1 MIPHHLPPRLLGA
14 VLLLALACS
23 PEAGPPQG
31 TGGAILFEGARLIDG
46 VGGAPIENSAFLVED
61 GVFTW
66 VGRQGESPPPDGA
79 VRVDLSGKTV
89 IPALIDGHN
98 HIGLTNVK
106 ERTDSKDNYTRENLI
121 DHLERYAYHG
131 VAATMSLG
139 LEYDEELA
147 FRLRDEVIPNA
158 ALFLTSG
165 RGIAATPM
173 AGPSAE
179 YRLGIPRGA
188 MTEAEG
194 RTAVQELR
202 AHNVE
207 LVKVWVDGRG
217 GNAPKVP
224 PDVVRAIIDEAH
236 ANGMRVVAHVGTST
250 ALQDAKDLLRAG
262 VDGFAHT
269 VRDRD
274 IDDEYMRLVRQYP
287 EVWTIPNLPGNPL
300 VQEDLPWLAETL
312 YPSEIE
318 RLRGQVERRE
328 ASGPPGPNDQF
339 ALQCR
344 NLSKNHEAGMII
356 ALGTDSGTSVGWT
369 AHTELRDMVMC
380 GGLSPMEGIVAATST
395 TARILGLDQL
405 GTVSQGKSAD
415 FIVLD
420 ANPLD
425 DIINTRKISDVYLRG
440 EEVDREALRA
450 KFMDGA

>member
-1 MIPHHLPPRLLGA
+1 MIPHHLPSSL
-14 VLLLALACS
+14 LLLALACS
-23 PEAGPPQG
+23 PQAQPPQA
-31 TGGAILFEGARLIDG
+31 TGDAIWFEGARLIVGDG
-46 VGGAPIENSAFLVED
+46 SVIENSAFLVED

-66 VGRQGESPPPDGA
+66 VGSEGEDQAPSGA
-79 VRVDLSGKTV
+79 VRIDLTGKTV

-106 ERTDSKDNYTRENLI
+106 ERTNSKDNYTRENLI
-121 DHLERYAYHG
+121 DHLQRYAYHG
-131 VAATMSLG
+131 VAAAMSLG

-147 FRLRDEVIPNA
+147 FQLRDEVIPNA

-188 MTEAEG
+188 MTAAEG
-194 RTAVQELR
+194 RAAVQELR
-202 AHNVE
+202 ARNVE

-217 GNAPKVP
+217 GDAPKVQ
-224 PDVVRAIIDEAH
+224 PDVYRAIIDEAH

-250 ALQDAKDLLRAG
+250 ALEDAKDLLRAG

-274 IDDEYMRLVRQYP
+274 IDEEYMTLVRQYP
-287 EVWTIPNLPGNPL
+287 EVWTIPNLPGDPL
-300 VQEDLPWLAETL
+300 VLEDLPWLSETV

-318 RLRGQVERRE
+318 RLRGQIERRV
-328 ASGPPGPNDQF
+328 AAGPPGPNDQF

-344 NLSKNHEAGMII
+344 NLRKNREAGMII
-356 ALGTDSGTSVGWT
+356 ALGTDSGTSLGWT
-369 AHTELRDMVMC
+369 AHTELRDMVTC

-395 TARILGLDQL
+395 TARILGLDEL
-405 GTVSQGKSAD
+405 GSVSQGKSAD
-415 FIVLD
+415 FVVLD

-425 DIINTRKISDVYLRG
+425 DITNTRRISGVYLSG

-450 KFMDGA
+450 KFMDGAR